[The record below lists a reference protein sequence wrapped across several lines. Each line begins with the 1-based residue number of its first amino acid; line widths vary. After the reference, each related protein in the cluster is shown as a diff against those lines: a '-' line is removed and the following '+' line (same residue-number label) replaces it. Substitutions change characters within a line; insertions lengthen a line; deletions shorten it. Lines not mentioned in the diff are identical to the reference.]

1 MNQTDDNHPAIASL
15 SDMVKLRHGAS
26 KLTGFPKIQA
36 RQMLAGGHK
45 SRFRGRGMD
54 FDQVRLYQ
62 PGDDVRSIDWRVTA
76 RTQIPHTKI
85 FSEERERPIL
95 VISDLRSSMFFGS
108 QRLKSVVAC
117 EISAALAWA
126 GLAANDRA
134 GGLIFGTQQ
143 QTDVKARRSHHAV
156 LQFIHGLK
164 EFSGALLKPQPDRY
178 SLAELLEESRRF
190 IMPGSTVFIV
200 SDFHDVNASC
210 ERHLF
215 ELARH
220 ANLNFCHVF
229 DDIETELPPP
239 SLYAV
244 TDGQQQTMLDT
255 SSRKVRQRFVDAFV
269 EREQLLR
276 KLSEQLSAG
285 LLPFNTSDNVMSVLA
300 RAYGK
305 RRSSSRGPS
314 QKVVSQKAVS
324 QKAAPQNGA
333 R

>member
-1 MNQTDDNHPAIASL
+1 MSESVDPTANSDNPAVASL
-15 SDMVKLRHGAS
+15 AQMIRLRYGARE
-26 KLTGFPKIQA
+26 LTGFPKIQA

-54 FDQVRLYQ
+54 FDQVRIYQ

-76 RTQIPHTKI
+76 RTQVPHTKI

-95 VISDLRSSMFFGS
+95 VISDLRGPMFFGS

-117 EISAALAWA
+117 EISASLAWA

-134 GGLIFGTQQ
+134 GGLVFGSQQ
-143 QTDVKARRSHHAV
+143 QVDIKSRRSHHAV
-156 LQFIHGLK
+156 LQFIH
-164 EFSGALLKPQPDRY
+164 ALHEYSSQLLEPQHDRY
-178 SLAELLEESRRF
+178 SLGDILEESRRF
-190 IMPGSTVFIV
+190 ILPGSTVFIV
-200 SDFHDVNASC
+200 SDFHDLDSSC

-220 ANLNFCHVF
+220 GNLNFCHVY
-229 DDIETELPPP
+229 DNIETELPPP

-244 TDGQQQTMLDT
+244 TDGQQRIMLD
-255 SSRKVRQRFVDAFV
+255 SSNKQLRQQFVDAFSQ
-269 EREQLLR
+269 RSQHLR

-285 LLPFNTSDNVMSVLA
+285 LLSFNSAENVMSVLA

-305 RRSSSRGPS
+305 RRNAARSRGEAKS
-314 QKVVSQKAVS
+314 
-324 QKAAPQNGA
+324 
-333 R
+333 

>member
-1 MNQTDDNHPAIASL
+1 MTQPIDRIADAEHPAIASL
-15 SDMVKLRHGAS
+15 SQLIKLRYGARE
-26 KLTGFPKIQA
+26 LTGFPKIQA

-54 FDQVRLYQ
+54 FDQVRIYQ

-76 RTQIPHTKI
+76 RTQVPHTKI

-95 VISDLRSSMFFGS
+95 VISDLRSPMFFGS

-134 GGLIFGTQQ
+134 GGLVFGPQQ
-143 QTDVKARRSHHAV
+143 QVDIKSRRSHHAV
-156 LQFIHGLK
+156 LQFIH
-164 EFSGALLKPQPDRY
+164 ALHEYSAQLVKLQTDRY
-178 SLAELLEESRRF
+178 SLADILEESRQF
-190 IMPGSTVFIV
+190 ILPGSTVFIV
-200 SDFHDVNASC
+200 SDFHDLNNNC

-220 ANLNFCHVF
+220 GNLNFCHVY

-244 TDGQQQTMLDT
+244 TDGQHQTMLD
-255 SSRKVRQRFVDAFV
+255 SSNTQLRQRFVDVFSQ
-269 EREQLLR
+269 RSQHLR

-285 LLPFNTSDNVMSVLA
+285 LLLFNSSDSVMSVLA

-305 RRSSSRGPS
+305 RR
-314 QKVVSQKAVS
+314 
-324 QKAAPQNGA
+324 KAAGKS
-333 R
+333 RS

>member
-1 MNQTDDNHPAIASL
+1 MTQPIDRIADADHPAIASL
-15 SDMVKLRHGAS
+15 SQLIKLRYGARE
-26 KLTGFPKIQA
+26 LTGFPKIQA

-54 FDQVRLYQ
+54 FDQVRIYQ

-76 RTQIPHTKI
+76 RTQVPHTKI

-95 VISDLRSSMFFGS
+95 VISDLRSPMFFGS

-134 GGLIFGTQQ
+134 GGLVFGPQQ
-143 QTDVKARRSHHAV
+143 QVDIKSRRSHHAV
-156 LQFIHGLK
+156 LQFIH
-164 EFSGALLKPQPDRY
+164 ALHEYSAQLIEPQTDRY
-178 SLAELLEESRRF
+178 SLADILEESRQF
-190 IMPGSTVFIV
+190 ILPGSTVFIV
-200 SDFHDVNASC
+200 SDFHDLDNHC

-220 ANLNFCHVF
+220 GNLNFCHVY

-239 SLYAV
+239 SVYAV
-244 TDGQQQTMLDT
+244 TDGQHQTMLD
-255 SSRKVRQRFVDAFV
+255 SSNTQLRQRFVDAFSQ
-269 EREQLLR
+269 RSQHLR

-285 LLPFNTSDNVMSVLA
+285 LLLFNSADSVMSVLA

-305 RRSSSRGPS
+305 RRKASTKSRS
-314 QKVVSQKAVS
+314 
-324 QKAAPQNGA
+324 
-333 R
+333 

>member
-1 MNQTDDNHPAIASL
+1 MTQPIDRIADAEHPAIASL
-15 SDMVKLRHGAS
+15 SQLIKLRYGARE
-26 KLTGFPKIQA
+26 LTGFPKIQA

-54 FDQVRLYQ
+54 FDQVRIYQ

-76 RTQIPHTKI
+76 RTQVPHTKI

-95 VISDLRSSMFFGS
+95 VISDLRSPMFFGS

-134 GGLIFGTQQ
+134 GGLVFGPQQ
-143 QTDVKARRSHHAV
+143 QVDIKSRRSHHAV
-156 LQFIHGLK
+156 LQFIH
-164 EFSGALLKPQPDRY
+164 ALHEYSAQLIEPQTDRY
-178 SLAELLEESRRF
+178 SLADILEESRQF
-190 IMPGSTVFIV
+190 ILPGSTVFIV
-200 SDFHDVNASC
+200 SDFHDLDNNC

-220 ANLNFCHVF
+220 GNLNFCHVY

-244 TDGQQQTMLDT
+244 TDGQHQTMLD
-255 SSRKVRQRFVDAFV
+255 SSNTQLRQRFVDAFSQ
-269 EREQLLR
+269 RSQHLR

-285 LLPFNTSDNVMSVLA
+285 LLLFNSSDSVMSVLA

-305 RRSSSRGPS
+305 RR
-314 QKVVSQKAVS
+314 
-324 QKAAPQNGA
+324 KAAGKS
-333 R
+333 RS